1 MNGTI
6 MRDTYS
12 KTTCEAVRRL
22 HQDMADSEVYQMSM
36 YPKERVVAQRGVI
49 LGQNA
54 PLFVGI
60 RKFSSD

>member
-1 MNGTI
+1 
-6 MRDTYS
+6 
-12 KTTCEAVRRL
+12 
-22 HQDMADSEVYQMSM
+22 M

>member
-22 HQDMADSEVYQMSM
+22 HQDIADSEVYQMSM

-54 PLFVGI
+54 PYSLG
-60 RKFSSD
+60 